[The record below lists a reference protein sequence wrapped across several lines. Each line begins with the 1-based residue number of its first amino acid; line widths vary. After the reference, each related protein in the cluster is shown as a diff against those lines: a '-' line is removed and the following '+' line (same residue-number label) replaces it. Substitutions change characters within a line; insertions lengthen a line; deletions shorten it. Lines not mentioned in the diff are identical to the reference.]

1 MNMLGLSFF
10 FFLEL
15 LDSSMKQTFLVPT
28 RDKDIKLKEL
38 Y

>member
-1 MNMLGLSFF
+1 MNMLGLSI

-15 LDSSMKQTFLVPT
+15 LDSSMKQTFLAPT

-38 Y
+38 